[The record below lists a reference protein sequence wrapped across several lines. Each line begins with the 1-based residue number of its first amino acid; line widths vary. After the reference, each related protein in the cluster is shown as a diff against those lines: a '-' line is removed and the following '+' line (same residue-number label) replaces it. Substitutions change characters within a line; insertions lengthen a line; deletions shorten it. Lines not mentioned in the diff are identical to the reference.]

1 MYLKK
6 AGYLLLWVLLLLQA
20 GGWLLCYEVQR
31 MCAHSEMHRTIHRRN
46 RPTAVLRLSVSA
58 YNSHKVGKDELLLDG
73 KMYDICSKRN
83 VGIDE
88 VLLTVVRDKKEE
100 RAIAN
105 KGKVMGD
112 KDPDGQMPRV
122 AAQLM
127 DVVYELPV
135 LYVVTYECQLVLKK
149 VVSVE
154 NCSFLSRY
162 PDIVAPPPWVV

>member
-6 AGYLLLWVLLLLQA
+6 AVYLLLCVLLLLQA

-31 MCAHSEMHRTIHRRN
+31 IQAHNEMHHTMYRPN
-46 RPTAVLRLSVSA
+46 RPTVVLRLSVSA
-58 YNSHKVGKDELLLDG
+58 YNSNKVGKDELLLDG
-73 KMYDICSKRN
+73 RMYDICSKRS

-105 KGKVMGD
+105 KNKVMGD
-112 KDPDGQMPRV
+112 KDPDGQMPKV

-127 DVVYELPV
+127 DVVYVLPIVYV
-135 LYVVTYECQLVLKK
+135 LPYGWPQVQPQVVFVKN
-149 VVSVE
+149 S
-154 NCSFLSRY
+154 SFLSRY
-162 PDIVAPPPWVV
+162 PDVWAPPPWLV

>member
-31 MCAHSEMHRTIHRRN
+31 MCAHSEMHHIIHRRN
-46 RPTAVLRLSVSA
+46 RPTAVLRLSVSV

-73 KMYDICSKRN
+73 RMYDICSKRS

-105 KGKVMGD
+105 KGKVMGE
-112 KDPDGQMPRV
+112 KDPDGQLPRV

-127 DVVYELPV
+127 EVVYVLPAIYAV
-135 LYVVTYECQLVLKK
+135 HTEWHEVRVKAVCI
-149 VVSVE
+149 E

-162 PDIVAPPPWVV
+162 PDIVAPPPWVA

>member
-1 MYLKK
+1 MFLKK

-20 GGWLLCYEVQR
+20 GGWLLCCEVQR
-31 MCAHSEMHRTIHRRN
+31 IRAHNDMHRSIHRRN
-46 RPTAVLRLSVSA
+46 RPTAMLRLSASA

-73 KMYDICSKRN
+73 RMYDICSKSS

-112 KDPDGQMPRV
+112 KDPDGQLPRV

-127 DVVYELPV
+127 DVVYVLPAIYALTTDWHEERATIV
-135 LYVVTYECQLVLKK
+135 C
-149 VVSVE
+149 VE
-154 NCSFLSRY
+154 NCCFLSRY
-162 PDIVAPPPWVV
+162 PDIVAPPPWVL